1 MESYI
6 ILCKKE
12 EYLYRYLLE
21 GYLRDGYRI
30 AASYQDLTALSS
42 KEAIEKEEVLLSVVL
57 RRMHQSHLHF
67 NEPLDISGLMEKHYA
82 RLQKTDFQPLK
93 FNDPFLWELR
103 QLILQQK
110 MSLRSEK

>member
-21 GYLRDGYRI
+21 AYLRDGYRI

-42 KEAIEKEEVLLSVVL
+42 KEAIEKEEFTDDTFDLSF
-57 RRMHQSHLHF
+57 H
-67 NEPLDISGLMEKHYA
+67 
-82 RLQKTDFQPLK
+82 QKTNMHIPYLYYLLF
-93 FNDPFLWELR
+93 
-103 QLILQQK
+103 
-110 MSLRSEK
+110 SEGCIRVICISMNRWISAG